1 MAHFR
6 TSWGKIV
13 VMMAL
18 AALAAGGISGSAL
31 AGDEE
36 EYFIQHALQKYFDLP
51 QSARALGMGGAIR
64 PAETGAAAL
73 FGNPAGLARM
83 ERAETTLSYDY
94 HQISG
99 EEFLSPGGTAQF
111 DDIEED
117 LDQWSL
123 QTAFPLS
130 KEYYATLG
138 VGLSLYDTDV
148 DDSVDTETDG
158 WRLHLAYAGAAN
170 EDLDLGISLAYL
182 HDEEDNDFADYEMD
196 SGLLI
201 EPGLM
206 YRVNEDLVLGLS
218 LFLGLGDTESDIITG
233 LDGDGDRLSFGV
245 EAGLGWQAG
254 EKTLVAV
261 SLDLTSYDHDA
272 DVEGIEADENGHA
285 IGVHLGIEQTEV
297 FEWLDLRAGYRFQY
311 IDYDFDDSGVVTD
324 LSDDIDIHALSAGFT
339 ILPCEYF
346 SLDGGV
352 EYRFVGDDDF
362 SGVVRMNF
370 FF

>member
-1 MAHFR
+1 MAYFR

-18 AALAAGGISGSAL
+18 AVLVAGGISGSAL

-64 PAETGAAAL
+64 PVETGAAAL
-73 FGNPAGLARM
+73 FGNPAGLARV
-83 ERAETTLSYDY
+83 ERAEAALSYGY

-99 EEFLSPGGTAQF
+99 EEFLSPGGTPQF

-138 VGLSLYDTDV
+138 VGLSFYDTDV

-170 EDLDLGISLAYL
+170 EELDLGIALAYL

-196 SGLLI
+196 SGLSI
-201 EPGLM
+201 EPGLI

-254 EKTLVAV
+254 EKTLVAA

-285 IGVHLGIEQTEV
+285 IGLHLGIEQTEV
-297 FEWLDLRAGYRFQY
+297 FEWLDLHCRCGNPY
-311 IDYDFDDSGVVTD
+311 
-324 LSDDIDIHALSAGFT
+324 
-339 ILPCEYF
+339 
-346 SLDGGV
+346 
-352 EYRFVGDDDF
+352 
-362 SGVVRMNF
+362 N
-370 FF
+370 

>member
-1 MAHFR
+1 MTDSW
-6 TSWGKIV
+6 TSLGKIAV
-13 VMMAL
+13 IMAL
-18 AALAAGGISGSAL
+18 AALAAGGISDPAS

-64 PAETGAAAL
+64 PVETGAAAL
-73 FGNPAGLARM
+73 FGNPAGLARV
-83 ERAETTLSYDY
+83 ERAEAALSYGF

-99 EEFLSPGGTAQF
+99 EEFLSPGGTPQF
-111 DDIEED
+111 DDIDED
-117 LDQWSL
+117 LDRWSL
-123 QTAFPLS
+123 QAAFPLS

-138 VGLSLYDTDV
+138 VGVSFYDTDV

-158 WRLHLAYAGAAN
+158 WRLHLAYAGAVN
-170 EDLDLGISLAYL
+170 EDLDLGIALSYL
-182 HDEEDNDFADYEMD
+182 RDKEENDFADYEMD
-196 SGLLI
+196 SGWLI

-206 YRVNEDLVLGLS
+206 YRVNDNLILGLS
-218 LFLGLGDTESDIITG
+218 LFLGFGATESDIVTG
-233 LDGDGDRLSFGV
+233 LKGDGDRRSVGV

-254 EKTLVAV
+254 EKTLIAA

-272 DVEGIEADENGHA
+272 DVEGIEAGENGHA

-311 IDYDFDDSGVVTD
+311 IDYDFAASGVVTA

-339 ILPCEYF
+339 ILPCDYF
-346 SLDGGV
+346 SLDGGM

-362 SGVVRMNF
+362 SGVVRLNF